1 MKFYINNNEL
11 SEKVFWR
18 TLDSLVSPI
27 QRVHILDG
35 MKVKIADYLCWI
47 EIVSMQIGA
56 FIGIA
61 TMCFFQINKGNS
73 SSDKQ

>member
-35 MKVKIADYLCWI
+35 IKVKIADYLCWI
-47 EIVSMQIGA
+47 EIV
-56 FIGIA
+56 
-61 TMCFFQINKGNS
+61 
-73 SSDKQ
+73 

>member
-1 MKFYINNNEL
+1 MILKANMNDKIVDQKIYYLFFTKEGGTMK
-11 SEKVFWR
+11 
-18 TLDSLVSPI
+18 
-27 QRVHILDG
+27 
-35 MKVKIADYLCWI
+35 
-47 EIVSMQIGA
+47 EIIISVVSMQIGA